1 MKVLIIVAIF
11 REGTCAAHK
20 SYGGQDKNR
29 GETKSIPT
37 PSLNILTFDWQKLRR
52 IYCPLLNNS
61 VLPKG

>member
-1 MKVLIIVAIF
+1 MQFTNLM
-11 REGTCAAHK
+11 
-20 SYGGQDKNR
+20 GGQDKNR